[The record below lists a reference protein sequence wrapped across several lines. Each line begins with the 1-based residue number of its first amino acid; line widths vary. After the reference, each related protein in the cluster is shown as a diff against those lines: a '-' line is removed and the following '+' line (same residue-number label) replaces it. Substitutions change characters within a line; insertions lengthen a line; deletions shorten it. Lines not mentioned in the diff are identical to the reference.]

1 MRGLYTGAEKFHAQT
16 SRGDGGGK
24 QKFIVK
30 ELYAVVASWQ
40 RFGPSNLVWLM
51 LVIKQIHWNI
61 QKKKLYFL
69 PI

>member
-1 MRGLYTGAEKFHAQT
+1 MSSNFLHQNLLFNWGGIYICVMLMRGLYTGAEKFHAQT

-40 RFGPSNLVWLM
+40 RFGPSNLV
-51 LVIKQIHWNI
+51 
-61 QKKKLYFL
+61 
-69 PI
+69 